1 MNRLKGVLLM
11 DKWEVLKEQLEKI
24 GRTQT
29 VFVGHVLMMM
39 EVLEKNPDWDL
50 KRDGMKAEM
59 FEQ

>member
-1 MNRLKGVLLM
+1 M

-59 FEQ
+59 LNDR